1 MAAAPNPYSRFVAV
15 AKVVLPLAALGL
27 FATLFLLARQIDPS
41 AALPYAEVDV
51 EELAREAR
59 IGAPRFAGVTE
70 DGTAVTLSAAAA
82 RPDPDTPGRMTAE
95 KLSALLESPGGST
108 LAARA
113 RTGAVDDPANRAEL
127 TGGVEIATSSGWRL
141 NSEAL
146 DIRLD
151 VTEAVSPGPVR
162 ASGPA
167 GTLDAGAMEYR
178 RDPEDPARY
187 VVVFSGGVKL
197 VYRPRGEEG
206 R

>member
-1 MAAAPNPYSRFVAV
+1 MAVARNPYSRFVAV

-70 DGTAVTLSAAAA
+70 DGTTVTVSAAAA
-82 RPDPDTPGRMTAE
+82 RPDPDAPGRMTADD
-95 KLSALLESPGGST
+95 LSALFESPGGAT

-113 RTGAVDDPANRAEL
+113 KAGAVDDPANRAEL
-127 TGGVEIATSSGWRL
+127 SGGVEIATSTGWQL
-141 NSEAL
+141 TTEAL

-151 VTEAVSPGPVR
+151 VTEVVSPGPVR
-162 ASGPA
+162 ATGPA
-167 GTLDAGAMEYR
+167 GTLAAGAMAYR
-178 RDPEDPARY
+178 QSPEDPARY
-187 VVVFSGGVKL
+187 VVVFTEGVRL
-197 VYRPRGEEG
+197 VYLPGVEEG
-206 R
+206 Q